1 MNSKNGKY
9 YITCLLCKIFF
20 KRKEKSTGC
29 CQDQVSH
36 VKLSFYE
43 YLVSSVIYT
52 NILKLES
59 MRSPL
64 CFVISEFTR
73 KRIKV
78 DIKVTYKNVI

>member
-1 MNSKNGKY
+1 M
-9 YITCLLCKIFF
+9 
-20 KRKEKSTGC
+20 
-29 CQDQVSH
+29 
-36 VKLSFYE
+36 
-43 YLVSSVIYT
+43 